1 MNGKFAMLPR
11 VIMGYVLELNGG
23 NWYIGVS
30 EHLNTRLAQHMSGYG
45 SRWSK
50 MHGVK
55 RLEAVKV
62 LDTYNSTW
70 EDTTTIIYMQKYGFQ
85 KVRGGSYCRIKMDSP
100 PKSLRV
106 ALSSDGT
113 GPPEQWIYH
122 TNKRGRPVVVH
133 S

>member
-1 MNGKFAMLPR
+1 
-11 VIMGYVLELNGG
+11 
-23 NWYIGVS
+23 
-30 EHLNTRLAQHMSGYG
+30 
-45 SRWSK
+45 

-70 EDTTTIIYMQKYGFQ
+70 EDCTTIQYMQKYGF
-85 KVRGGSYCRIKMDSP
+85 KRVRGGSYCRVKMDSP

-106 ALSSDGT
+106 ALSSDDT
-113 GPPEQWIYH
+113 GPAQPWTYH
-122 TNKRGRPVVVH
+122 TNKKGRPVVVH

>member
-30 EHLNTRLAQHMSGYG
+30 EHLNTRLAQHMSGFG

-70 EDTTTIIYMQKYGFQ
+70 EDVTTIQYMQKYGFR
-85 KVRGGSYCRIKMDSP
+85 KVRGGLK
-100 PKSLRV
+100 
-106 ALSSDGT
+106 DGQST
-113 GPPEQWIYH
+113 QV
-122 TNKRGRPVVVH
+122 T
-133 S
+133 

>member
-1 MNGKFAMLPR
+1 MNGNFTMLPR

-30 EHLNTRLAQHMSGYG
+30 EHLNTRLAQHMSGNG

-70 EDTTTIIYMQKYGFQ
+70 EDCSTIQYMQKYGF
-85 KVRGGSYCRIKMDSP
+85 KCVRGGSYCRIKMDSP
-100 PKSLRV
+100 PKSLKA

-113 GPPEQWIYH
+113 GPVQPWTYH
-122 TNKRGRPVVVH
+122 TNRKGRPVVVH
-133 S
+133 N

>member
-1 MNGKFAMLPR
+1 MNGNFTMLPR

-30 EHLNTRLAQHMSGYG
+30 EHLNTRLAQHMSGNG

-55 RLEAVKV
+55 RLEAVKF

-70 EDTTTIIYMQKYGFQ
+70 EDCTTIIYMQKYGF
-85 KVRGGSYCRIKMDSP
+85 KCVRGGSYCRIKMDSP
-100 PKSLRV
+100 PKSLKA
-106 ALSSDGT
+106 ALSQDGA
-113 GPPEQWIYH
+113 GPQAQWTYH
-122 TNKRGRPVVVH
+122 TNRKGRTVVVH

>member
-1 MNGKFAMLPR
+1 MDGKFTMLPR

-30 EHLNTRLAQHMSGYG
+30 EHLNTRLAQHMSGCG

-55 RLEAVKV
+55 RLDAVKI

-70 EDTTTIIYMQKYGFQ
+70 EDCTTIIYMQKYGF
-85 KVRGGSYCRIKMDSP
+85 KRVRGGSYCRIKMDEP
-100 PKSLRV
+100 PKSLRA
-106 ALSSDGT
+106 ALSQDGT
-113 GPPEQWIYH
+113 GPQEQWIYH